1 MSLFL
6 FFILFKNVFSLLIE
20 REREAWVDSDVMEKD
35 CEIKERENKR
45 KIMRMIRER
54 ERERESER
62 KK

>member
-1 MSLFL
+1 M
-6 FFILFKNVFSLLIE
+6 IE

-45 KIMRMIRER
+45 KIMRMIIERESVLTKRERVRER

>member
-54 ERERESER
+54 ESER

>member
-35 CEIKERENKR
+35 CEIKKKG
-45 KIMRMIRER
+45 KIKGR
-54 ERERESER
+54 
-62 KK
+62 